1 MPKPTSTSGADAL
14 RAAAADLDLIAQAH
28 AAAQAAD
35 EHLTATVRD
44 VLDRRLVTVEQVAQV
59 LGVHRRT
66 IYKRLA

>member
-1 MPKPTSTSGADAL
+1 MPTSTSGADAL
-14 RAAAADLDLIAQAH
+14 RAAAADLDRIAQAH

-66 IYKRLA
+66 VYKRLA

>member
-1 MPKPTSTSGADAL
+1 MATSTSGADAL

-28 AAAQAAD
+28 AAALAAD